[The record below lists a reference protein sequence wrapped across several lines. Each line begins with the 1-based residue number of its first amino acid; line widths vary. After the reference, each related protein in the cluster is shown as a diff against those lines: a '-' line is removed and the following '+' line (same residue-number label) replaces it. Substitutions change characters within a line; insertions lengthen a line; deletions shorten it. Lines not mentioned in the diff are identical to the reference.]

1 MTQPIRVHP
10 KTVKEEMTRDIQPPL
25 LPSFIEE
32 VIVRD
37 GTKIAVAVYLPPGK
51 HSRSLPTLLAA
62 SPYRFDNNIAPAMPL
77 FLWRET
83 GPIDWYLE
91 QGYAFAHMD
100 VRGTGRSGGEY
111 RYMDAKEQGDL
122 YDVIEWLAG
131 QSWSNEKIGGIGQSY
146 YARMQWFMA
155 IQAPP
160 HLACVAPYDG
170 NVDTYR
176 SSAYTGGIP
185 GDFPGQTWYN
195 GTVRTI
201 NQHPASGTPRLLD
214 WDYALAVR
222 QHPTYDEFWVERCA
236 AESLHKIKVPVFSIG
251 VWRKVDLHL
260 NGNIVGFER
269 SGGPKKLLVFSSANL
284 QQAVQ
289 DYSSVAFHE
298 KYLLPFYDRYLKG
311 VETNYESQPTVR
323 YFSSGATEL
332 RTADAW
338 PPRDVEVKSLYLQS
352 GPTGSVTS
360 LNDGFLKDAPPA
372 GSGSAT
378 EYHYPNEGW
387 RMGVV
392 GNGPDGKPDPIR
404 RVLSFTTDALTSD
417 IEICGPIKLV
427 LFAKSSSTDTDFIV
441 KLSEQFEN
449 DELGK
454 ASGAN
459 PRYQIVSKGWLR
471 ASHRALDTSRSTELA
486 PVYLHTDPER
496 LKPDQVYRFDIAVM
510 PSAHRFKKGSR
521 IRLELS
527 NGDSSVT
534 EYVFTHE
541 YAPWKVGHDVIL
553 HDQDH
558 PSHILIPV
566 RNTN

>member
-1 MTQPIRVHP
+1 MMTNGKFELMP
-10 KTVKEEMTRDIQPPL
+10 TR
-25 LPSFIEE
+25 IEE
-32 VIVRD
+32 ITMKD
-37 GTKIAVAVYLPPGK
+37 GVKIAVAIYLPK
-51 HSRSLPTLLAA
+51 NFENSNLPTLLAA
-62 SPYRFDNNIAPAMPL
+62 SPYRFDNNIAPAMPH

-100 VRGTGRSGGEY
+100 VRGTGRSGGDY

-122 YDVIEWLAG
+122 YEVIEWLAM
-131 QSWSNEKIGGIGQSY
+131 QEWSNGKIGGIGQSY

-201 NQHPASGTPRLLD
+201 NQHPANGRPRLLE

-222 QHPTYDEFWVERCA
+222 QHPTYDDFWVERCA
-236 AESLHKIKVPVFSIG
+236 AESLHKISVPVFSIG

-289 DYSSVAFHE
+289 DYSSIEFHS
-298 KYLLPFYDRYLKG
+298 KYLLPFYDRYLKNI
-311 VETNYESQPTVR
+311 ETDYESQPAVR
-323 YFSSGATEL
+323 YFASGADHL
-332 RTADAW
+332 RTADSW
-338 PPRDVEVKSLYLQS
+338 PPRDIETKVLYLAN
-352 GPTGSVTS
+352 GPSGSVKS
-360 LNDGFLKDAPPA
+360 LNDGLLLETPNEMD
-372 GSGSAT
+372 GSYTLYS
-378 EYHYPNEGW
+378 YPNEGW
-387 RMGVV
+387 RIGVV
-392 GNGPDGKPDPIR
+392 GTGPDGKHDPIR
-404 RVLSFTTDALTSD
+404 RVLSFSTNSLGSD
-417 IEICGPIKLV
+417 TEICGPIKLV
-427 LFAKSSSTDTDFIV
+427 LYAQSSLTDTDFIV
-441 KLSEQFEN
+441 KISEQFEATAS
-449 DELGK
+449 EK
-454 ASGAN
+454 ASGIN
-459 PRYQIVSKGWLR
+459 PIYQIVSKGWLR
-471 ASHRALDTSRSTELA
+471 ASHRALDEKMSTELA
-486 PVYLHTDPER
+486 PVYQHTKPE
-496 LKPDQVYRFDIAVM
+496 PIIPGETYCFEIAIM
-510 PSAHRFKKGSR
+510 PSAHRFKRGSR

-541 YAPWKVGHDVIL
+541 YAPWKIGQDLIL
-553 HDQDH
+553 HDRKH
-558 PSHILIPV
+558 PSHLIIPL
-566 RNTN
+566 RNVN